1 MSNSTA
7 NSPVTTPGTAS
18 SKDLPNSHSR
28 TCWLNGAFVR
38 EEDARISIFD
48 RAVLF
53 GDGVY
58 EVAAALNG
66 CLLDAD
72 LHLARLE
79 RSRRAIG
86 IETSRSVSDISD
98 VMQSLLDRNGITDGL
113 VYLELTRGVAERDFV
128 FPSDAEP
135 TIFSYARPKRY
146 RDDPNTA
153 GIHLKTVADIRWARR
168 DIKSTA
174 MLAQV
179 LAKQEARSA
188 GAFEALMHENG
199 EVTEGGSSNIWIV
212 RGGILVTRPLS
223 EKLLAG
229 ITRAV
234 TIDLARELN
243 LPVEERVFTVE
254 EALDADECFITSA
267 TSFVLPAT
275 QIDGANVKDGKPGA
289 VTMELR
295 QAYIHRADRLTGR
308 S

>member
-1 MSNSTA
+1 MNNSTE
-7 NSPVTTPGTAS
+7 TTPAVVPETS
-18 SKDLPNSHSR
+18 IRKDGSHIQSR
-28 TCWLNGAFVR
+28 TCWLNGSFVR
-38 EEDARISIFD
+38 EEDATISIFD

-66 CLLDAD
+66 RLLDAD

-79 RSRRAIG
+79 RSRKAIG
-86 IETSRSVSDISD
+86 IGNSQTTDDIGD
-98 VMQSLLDRNGITDGL
+98 VMQSLLERNGITDGL

-128 FPSDAEP
+128 FPADTSP
-135 TIFSYARPKRY
+135 TVFAYARPKRY
-146 RDDPNTA
+146 RDDPNIA

-212 RGGILVTRPLS
+212 RGGILITRPLS

-234 TIDLARELN
+234 TIELARELN
-243 LPVEERVFTVE
+243 LPVEERTFTVD
-254 EALDADECFITSA
+254 EALEADECFITSA

-275 QIDGANVKDGKPGA
+275 KIDGADVRNGKPGMT
-289 VTMELR
+289 TMELR
-295 QAYIHRADRLTGR
+295 QAYIDRADRLTGR